1 MKQYAGTGYD
11 RKYEAAASDWRDKE
25 YDNYCA
31 AQDEYDRQIQE
42 KFEELFNELETYHTS
57 NYDELSEN
65 EWVALKDYFR
75 EYSYSFDTTF
85 SEVIES
91 YQEELIEK
99 YNFMI

>member
-11 RKYEAAASDWRDKE
+11 RKYEAAASDWRDKQ
-25 YDNYCA
+25 YDDYCA

-42 KFEELFNELETYHTS
+42 KFEDLFNELEVYHTS
-57 NYDELSEN
+57 YYDKLSEN
-65 EWVALKDYFR
+65 EWIELKDYFR
-75 EYSYSFDTTF
+75 DYEYNLETTF
-85 SEVIES
+85 SDVIES